1 MNKCILHSVHDH
13 GVYFGSS
20 LDIVPT
26 VKRMYA
32 LVSRTRLSYTGR
44 ESGQIPI
51 RLWCCI
57 LSSSVLNK
65 VGVNMIGT
73 CSEKSGFR

>member
-1 MNKCILHSVHDH
+1 MRQQRIQVLEEDIEALNNQMN
-13 GVYFGSS
+13 Y
-20 LDIVPT
+20 
-26 VKRMYA
+26 KRK
-32 LVSRTRLSYTGR
+32 LVSRARLSYAGR

-57 LSSSVLNK
+57 LSSSVLNE

-73 CSEKSGFR
+73 CSEKAGFP